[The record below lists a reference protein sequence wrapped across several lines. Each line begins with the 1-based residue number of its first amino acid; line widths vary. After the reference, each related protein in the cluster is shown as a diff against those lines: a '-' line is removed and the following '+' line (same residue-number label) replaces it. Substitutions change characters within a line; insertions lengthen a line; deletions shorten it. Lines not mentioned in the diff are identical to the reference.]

1 MTRFIAG
8 IAVTIA
14 VQLLGWPRIES
25 AFRKLGAG
33 AQSAYHTAETQLR
46 DSGVGK

>member
-14 VQLLGWPRIES
+14 VQLIGWSRIEA
-25 AFRKLGAG
+25 AFHAAGAG
-33 AQSAYHTAETQLR
+33 AQRAYHTAETQLR
-46 DSGVGK
+46 NAEAGK

>member
-14 VQLLGWPRIES
+14 VQLIGWPRIES
-25 AFRKLGAG
+25 AIRAAGTG
-33 AQSAYHTAETQLR
+33 AQRAYHTAESELR
-46 DSGVGK
+46 ASEVGK

>member
-14 VQLLGWPRIES
+14 VHLIGWPRIE
-25 AFRKLGAG
+25 ATLRKVGAG
-33 AQSAYHTAETQLR
+33 AQSAYQTAEAQLR
-46 DSGVGK
+46 ASEVGK

>member
-14 VQLLGWPRIES
+14 VHLIGWPRIES
-25 AFRKLGAG
+25 AFRAAGAG
-33 AQSAYHTAETQLR
+33 AQRAYHTAEQELR
-46 DSGVGK
+46 ASESSR